1 MSHYF
6 DVNPEAEHQVKYLQ
20 VRLGGQDFK
29 FKTDHAVFSRDRLD
43 YGSELL
49 LETVW
54 DEKPCRTGRMLD
66 LGCGYGAVGI
76 IMKRLF
82 PALDVVMCDINER
95 AVGLARDNA
104 AMNQTKYLEIIHSDA
119 LTAVEG
125 YFDLILTNPPI
136 RAGKTVVYRFFEE
149 SARRLKPAGRLY
161 VVIRKQQGA
170 PSAIEKLKAIFPQ
183 VSVVARSA
191 GYWVIRAECAA
202 DNERLQVAGSEQV

>member
-6 DVNPEAEHQVKYLQ
+6 DVNPESEHQVKFLQ

-49 LETVW
+49 MKAVL
-54 DEKPCRTGRMLD
+54 DEKPFRTGRMLD
-66 LGCGYGAVGI
+66 LGCGYGAIGI
-76 IMKRLF
+76 MMKRLF

-104 AMNQTKYLEIIHSDA
+104 AMNQTKYLEIVQSDA
-119 LTAVEG
+119 LAAVG
-125 YFDLILTNPPI
+125 GSFDLILTNPPI
-136 RAGKTVVYRFFEE
+136 RAGKAVVYRFFEE
-149 SARRLKPAGRLY
+149 SAQRLNPDGRLY

-170 PSAIEKLKAIFPQ
+170 PSAIEKLKGIFPQ
-183 VSVVARSA
+183 VSVIDRSA
-191 GYWVIRAECAA
+191 GYWVICAVRSA
-202 DNERLQVAGSEQV
+202 CDEQPQVAGLMQV